1 MNTANKIHWG
11 IVGPGNIARAFAGGV
26 AHSKTGELVAIA
38 TRNPQQPDLP
48 QHFPGARIV
57 DGYAALLEDKDVDAI
72 YIATPHPWHAEWA
85 IKAIRAGKHVLVEKP
100 MALSS
105 FEAQAI
111 FHEAEKMGVFAGEAY
126 MYRLHPLTAKLV
138 ELVSSGMIGDM
149 RLIRSSFGFD
159 IGSVEPSHRLLADA
173 LAGGGILDVG
183 GYPVS
188 MARLLA
194 GASAGKPF
202 LDPERLEAAGHI
214 GSTGV
219 DEWTSAL
226 LHFPNGIIAEVS
238 CSVKLNQDNILRIVG
253 TKGQIEVQDFWFGSG
268 VEGGAKAIK
277 IIKDGVHR
285 EIIVEEKNWLYS
297 FEADAAAAAI
307 HAGRCEFSTPGM
319 NWLDSI
325 GNLRTMDAWRAKI
338 GLEYQIEKPAK
349 RTRNLIGEVVHQG
362 KTIAKRSIPGIA
374 KQAVSVVLG
383 FEFFERFA
391 DATLTLDAYFE
402 AGGNIFDTAFVY
414 GSGKT
419 EAIFGHWHTSRGL
432 NRDDI
437 ILIGK
442 GAHSP
447 LCYPD
452 VIARQLEHS
461 LEQLK
466 TDYVDIYFMHRDNPD
481 IPVGEFVD
489 AMDEQIQKG
498 RIRGIAGGSNW
509 TRERMDAAIAY
520 AERNGK
526 TPPAALS
533 NNFSLAEMVEPMW
546 EGCITSSPQEWK
558 TWLNRRQIPNF
569 AWSSQARGFFLNSEG
584 RNAEDVAEVVRCWHS
599 PQNLARR
606 KRAIELA
613 RKLGCKPI
621 HIALAYVVSQPFP
634 IIPLIGPRSVGELAD
649 SLSALNIH
657 LMPEQITWLEGNDT
671 P

>member
-1 MNTANKIHWG
+1 MNAENKIRWG
-11 IVGPGNIARAFAGGV
+11 IIGPGNIARAFAGGV

-38 TRNPQQPDLP
+38 TRNSQQPDLA
-48 QHFPGARIV
+48 QNFPSARIV
-57 DGYAALLEDKDVDAI
+57 EGYAALLETGDVDAV
-72 YIATPHPWHAEWA
+72 YIATPHPFHAEWA
-85 IKAIRAGKHVLVEKP
+85 IKAIRAGKHVLIEKP
-100 MALSS
+100 IALSS

-111 FHEAEKMGVFAGEAY
+111 FYEAEKAGVFVGEAY
-126 MYRLHPLTAKLV
+126 MYRLHPLTVKLV
-138 ELVSSGMIGDM
+138 ELVKSGIIGDV
-149 RLIRSSFGFD
+149 RIIRSSFGFD

-194 GASAGKPF
+194 GASVGKAF

-226 LHFPNGIIAEVS
+226 LHFPGGIIAELS
-238 CSVKLNQDNILRIVG
+238 CSVKLNQDNVLRIVG
-253 TKGQIEVQDFWFGSG
+253 SKGQIEVQDFWFGSG

-277 IIKDGVHR
+277 IIKDGIQ
-285 EIIVEEKNWLYS
+285 EIIVEEKGWLYS

-307 HAGRCEFSTPGM
+307 RAGKYEFVAPGM
-319 NWLDSI
+319 SWLDSI

-338 GLEYQIEKPAK
+338 GLEYHIEKPAK
-349 RTRNLIGEVVHQG
+349 HTRNLVGEVVRAG
-362 KTIAKRSIPGIA
+362 KAITKRSIPGITKPA
-374 KQAVSVVLG
+374 ASVVLG

-414 GSGKT
+414 GGGAT
-419 EAIFGHWHTSRGL
+419 ETIFGHWHRSRAV
-432 NRDDI
+432 NREDI

-461 LEQLK
+461 LNQLQ

-489 AMDEQIQKG
+489 AMDEQVQKG
-498 RIRGIAGGSNW
+498 RIRGIFGGSNW
-509 TRERMDAAIAY
+509 TRQRIDAAIAY
-520 AERNGK
+520 AEKNGK
-526 TPPAALS
+526 TPLAALS
-533 NNFSLAEMVEPMW
+533 NNFS
-546 EGCITSSPQEWK
+546 QH
-558 TWLNRRQIPNF
+558 RQ
-569 AWSSQARGFFLNSEG
+569 
-584 RNAEDVAEVVRCWHS
+584 
-599 PQNLARR
+599 
-606 KRAIELA
+606 
-613 RKLGCKPI
+613 
-621 HIALAYVVSQPFP
+621 
-634 IIPLIGPRSVGELAD
+634 
-649 SLSALNIH
+649 
-657 LMPEQITWLEGNDT
+657 
-671 P
+671 